1 MSIKQADLNRLE
13 RGMMRRRLIVACGII
28 SSFLLV
34 LCIAGVMLTS
44 ISGWLLFIPQAKSR
58 LIKITTVGS
67 LPLPTVVVTSA
78 ASDNNPAGPA
88 EESEAQSLSEPEP
101 EAGTKTENDTPEIE
115 TPPPATI
122 EEALEFSLPPGSV
135 NSVTQEGLAT
145 RLAIPA
151 LNLDAPVVLAPIE
164 NQTWKVDHLGQAIGH
179 LEGTAPPGSNSNLVL
194 AGHVT
199 LAAGVPGPFIEL
211 GRLAPG
217 DLVVVYKE
225 GREFQYVVN
234 DQQTVDRTAVEVTYP
249 TDTGQITLITC
260 QNWNNITGRYDQR
273 LVVTGDLVNN

>member
-1 MSIKQADLNRLE
+1 MSSKQAGLNRLE
-13 RGMMRRRLIVACGII
+13 RGMMRPRLIVACGII
-28 SSFLLV
+28 SSFLLA
-34 LCIAGVMLTS
+34 LCIAIVMLTS
-44 ISGWLLFIPQAKSR
+44 IGGWLLFIPQAKSR
-58 LIKITTVGS
+58 LIKITTLAS
-67 LPLPTVVVTSA
+67 LPLPTVVVTSEA
-78 ASDNNPAGPA
+78 GDNNPAEPA
-88 EESEAQSLSEPEP
+88 EEAGAQSLSEPEP
-101 EAGTKTENDTPEIE
+101 EPGTKTENDTPEIE
-115 TPPPATI
+115 APPPATV

-135 NSVTQEGLAT
+135 NSVAQEGLAT

-199 LAAGVPGPFIEL
+199 LAAGVPGPFVGL

-225 GREFQYVVN
+225 GREFQYVV
-234 DQQTVDRTAVEVTYP
+234 DGQQTVDRTAVEVTYP

-273 LVVTGDLVNN
+273 LVVTGALVNN

>member
-1 MSIKQADLNRLE
+1 
-13 RGMMRRRLIVACGII
+13 MRHRLIVACGII

-34 LCIAGVMLTS
+34 LCIAVVMLTS
-44 ISGWLLFIPQAKSR
+44 ISGWLLFIPEAKSR
-58 LIKITTVGS
+58 LIKITTIGS
-67 LPLPTVVVTSA
+67 LPLPTVVVTSEA
-78 ASDNNPAGPA
+78 GDNNPAEPA
-88 EESEAQSLSEPEP
+88 EEAGAQALSELEPEP
-101 EAGTKTENDTPEIE
+101 GTKTENDTPEIE
-115 TPPPATI
+115 TPPATV
-122 EEALEFSLPPGSV
+122 EEALKFSLPPGSV

-199 LAAGVPGPFIEL
+199 LAAGVAGPFVRL
-211 GRLAPG
+211 GRLVPG

-225 GREFQYVVN
+225 GREFQYVV
-234 DQQTVDRTAVEVTYP
+234 DSQQTVDRTAVEVTYP
-249 TDTGQITLITC
+249 TGTGQITLITC
-260 QNWNNITGRYDQR
+260 QNWNNKTGRYDQR
-273 LVVTGDLVNN
+273 LVVTGALVNN

>member
-1 MSIKQADLNRLE
+1 MMLIKQARLNHLE
-13 RGMMRRRLIVACGII
+13 NGTVRRRLIIACGII

-34 LCIAGVMLTS
+34 LCIAVVMLTS

-78 ASDNNPAGPA
+78 ASDNNPAESA
-88 EESEAQSLSEPEP
+88 EEFEAQSLSEPALEL
-101 EAGTKTENDTPEIE
+101 GTKTENDTSEIE
-115 TPPPATI
+115 PPLATI

-135 NSVTQEGLAT
+135 TSVTQEGLAT

-151 LNLDAPVVLAPIE
+151 LNLDAPILLAPIE

-225 GREFQYVVN
+225 GREFQYVV
-234 DQQTVDRTAVEVTYP
+234 DGQQTVDRTAVEVTYP

-260 QNWNNITGRYDQR
+260 ENWNNITGRYDQR
-273 LVVTGDLVNN
+273 LVVTGALVDN